1 MNFAAAVRWAALV
14 TSSAIATAS
23 IPSLRNLPAATAAS
37 RSARALTMTVT
48 PCWPNCRAVSKPIP
62 RLEPVTKATFL
73 PFAMFVASDWIDINR
88 PAGDSIISDQ
98 SEDYKNSRIDGLDS
112 PECGIHSKQGDV
124 SDQQECEMLLKKTR
138 NPLCQS

>member
-1 MNFAAAVRWAALV
+1 MNFAAAVRSAALV
-14 TSSAIATAS
+14 TSSAIASAS
-23 IPSLRNLPAATAAS
+23 IPSLRNLLAASAAS

-88 PAGDSIISDQ
+88 SVEDSIISDQ
-98 SEDYKNSRIDGLDS
+98 SEHSDNGRIDELDS
-112 PECGIHSKQGDV
+112 PECGIHYRQGGCLG
-124 SDQQECEMLLKKTR
+124 STR
-138 NPLCQS
+138 MRNAI

>member
-37 RSARALTMTVT
+37 RSARALTITVT

-73 PFAMFVASDWIDINR
+73 RFAIFYGLLINR
-88 PAGDSIISDQ
+88 HKLPGEGFDYFRPVGSIV
-98 SEDYKNSRIDGLDS
+98 LDHRV
-112 PECGIHSKQGDV
+112 PTGRMNVNRDDV
-124 SDQQECEMLLKKTR
+124 W
-138 NPLCQS
+138 